1 MKVRAPYKNFTWQIL
16 HQRYTNMTTTINIAA
31 QKWHTLCNAK
41 KYPNVICQGQL
52 RWVIFKCK
60 FLNLLYHSDSWSL
73 DFKVKFRPLQRNIPT
88 TLLCLIAGVYYISRV
103 SVVPQKTNNVVV
115 GCHYLCWVPFFQGRF
130 FNKRGALFLTLWQW
144 VP

>member
-1 MKVRAPYKNFTWQIL
+1 MPFESKGTLQKFHMTNTPPEIYKYDNNNKYCCTKMAHFVQCEKNF
-16 HQRYTNMTTTINIAA
+16 
-31 QKWHTLCNAK
+31 
-41 KYPNVICQGQL
+41 CQGQL
-52 RWVIFKCK
+52 RWVIFKRK

-88 TLLCLIAGVYYISRV
+88 TLLCLIAEVYYISRV